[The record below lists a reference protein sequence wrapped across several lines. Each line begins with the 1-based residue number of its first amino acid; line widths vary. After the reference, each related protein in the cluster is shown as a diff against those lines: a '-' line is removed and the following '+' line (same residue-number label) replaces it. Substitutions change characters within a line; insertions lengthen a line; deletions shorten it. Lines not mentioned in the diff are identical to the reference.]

1 MIKKILFIGV
11 LFSLLSFNVV
21 AQRVAIIDVSS
32 ILENMD
38 EYKTAQTELDKVAKE
53 WRQTIVKE
61 QDAVKA
67 MYNEY
72 EAESVLMT
80 EEMKKNKEDDIMKKE
95 KEVREMQRGF
105 FGAKGELF
113 QKRQELV
120 QPIEDKV
127 FAAINEYAEERGFDI
142 VLDKSSGP
150 GVLFVSEKYDK
161 TQDIKKKL
169 GIK

>member
-1 MIKKILFIGV
+1 MFKKILAAIVFISIMSSYSYG
-11 LFSLLSFNVV
+11 
-21 AQRVAIIDVSS
+21 QRVAIIDVSD

-38 EYKTAQTELDKVAKE
+38 EYKNAQMELDKIAKQ
-53 WRQTIVKE
+53 WRQSIMKE
-61 QDAVKA
+61 QDKIKA

-80 EEMKKNKEDDIMKKE
+80 EDMKKKKEDAIIAKE
-95 KEVREMQRGF
+95 KQVRELQRGY
-105 FGAKGELF
+105 FGPKGELF

-127 FAAINEYAEERGFDI
+127 FSAITSYAEDRGFDV

-150 GVLFVSEKYDK
+150 GVLFVNEKYNK
-161 TQDIKKKL
+161 TADIKKKL

>member
-1 MIKKILFIGV
+1 MIKQFLLIGI
-11 LFSLLSFNVV
+11 FLSAFALNTT
-21 AQRVAIIDVSS
+21 AQRIAIIDVND
-32 ILENMD
+32 ILESMD
-38 EYKTAQTELDKVAKE
+38 EYKKAQEELDKIAKQ
-53 WRQTIVKE
+53 WRQIIIKE
-61 QDAVKA
+61 QDKLKA

-80 EEMKKNKEDDIMKKE
+80 EEMKRQKEEEIMEKE
-95 KEVREMQRGF
+95 KAIREMQKGY
-105 FGAKGELF
+105 FGPKGELF

-127 FAAINEYAEERGFDI
+127 FAAITEYAEDRGFDVI
-142 VLDKSSGP
+142 LDKSSGP
-150 GVLFVSEKYDK
+150 GVLFVNEKYDK

>member
-1 MIKKILFIGV
+1 MFKKILASIIFISALTFG
-11 LFSLLSFNVV
+11 SY
-21 AQRVAIIDVSS
+21 AQRVAIIDVSD

-38 EYKTAQTELDKVAKE
+38 EYKNAQMELDKVAKQ
-53 WRQTIVKE
+53 WRQSIMKE
-61 QDAVKA
+61 QDKIKA

-80 EEMKKNKEDDIMKKE
+80 EDMKKKKEDAIIAKE
-95 KEVREMQRGF
+95 KDVRELQRGY

-127 FAAINEYAEERGFDI
+127 FTAITNYAEERGFDV

-161 TQDIKKKL
+161 TADIKKKL
-169 GIK
+169 GVK

>member
-1 MIKKILFIGV
+1 MLKRILFAVI
-11 LFSLLSFNVV
+11 FISTLSFTTS
-21 AQRVAIIDVSS
+21 AQRVAIIDVSD

-38 EYKTAQTELDKVAKE
+38 EYKSAQLELDKVAKQ
-53 WRQTIVKE
+53 WRQMVVKE
-61 QDAVKA
+61 QDKVKA

-80 EEMKKNKEDDIMKKE
+80 EDMKKQKEEEIINKEKQI
-95 KEVREMQRGF
+95 RELQRGY
-105 FGAKGELF
+105 FGPKGELF
-113 QKRQELV
+113 QKRQEMV

-127 FAAINEYAEERGFDI
+127 FTAITNYAEERGFDV

-161 TQDIKKKL
+161 TKDIKKKL

>member
-1 MIKKILFIGV
+1 MLKRIFFTVIFI
-11 LFSLLSFNVV
+11 STLSFTLS
-21 AQRVAIIDVSS
+21 AQRVAIIDVSD

-38 EYKTAQTELDKVAKE
+38 EYKSAQMELDKVAKQ
-53 WRQTIVKE
+53 WRQMVVKE
-61 QDAVKA
+61 QDKVKA

-80 EEMKKNKEDDIMKKE
+80 DDMKKQKEEEIIGKE
-95 KEVREMQRGF
+95 KQIREIQRGY
-105 FGAKGELF
+105 FGPKGELF
-113 QKRQELV
+113 QKRQEMV

-127 FAAINEYAEERGFDI
+127 FSAITNYAEEKGFDV

-161 TQDIKKKL
+161 TKDIKKKL
-169 GIK
+169 GVK

>member
-1 MIKKILFIGV
+1 MMKQILLIGIFIT
-11 LFSLLSFNVV
+11 SFAFNSS
-21 AQRVAIIDVSS
+21 AQRVAIVDVSS
-32 ILENMD
+32 ILENMS
-38 EYKTAQTELDKVAKE
+38 EYKTAQTELDKIAKQ
-53 WRQTIVKE
+53 WRQVIVKE
-61 QDAVKA
+61 QDKLKA

-80 EEMKKNKEDDIMKKE
+80 EEMKKQKGDEIMEKE
-95 KEVREMQRGF
+95 KAIREMQKGY
-105 FGAKGELF
+105 FGPKGELF

-127 FAAINEYAEERGFDI
+127 FAAITEYAEDRGFDV